1 MIFLILFLIFFPMVF
16 GTISFFV
23 SKRFPKLREIFAIS
37 INLIEM
43 ISMIILI
50 ILFVINGNKE
60 LLIPSLCG
68 MSLSFKADAFRIIY
82 ATVSI
87 FLWLAT
93 ITFSKDY
100 MRHYINKDRY
110 YFFYLL
116 TLSGVV
122 GVFFSND
129 LFTTFIFF
137 ELMSF
142 SSYPLIIHDEKE
154 ESKKAGLT
162 YLSIAVV
169 SGMILLMG
177 MFMLYFKTG
186 TYSFEGIKDYIT
198 TNGVTPFIFTSGI
211 LMLLGFGAKAGMYP
225 LHIWLPKAHPV
236 APAPASALLSGILTK
251 TGVYGIIVI
260 TSNIFFANASW
271 GQTLLVFAV
280 ITMFF
285 GAILALFSIDLKRT
299 LACS

>member
-1 MIFLILFLIFFPMVF
+1 MVF

-110 YFFYLL
+110 YLFYLL

-122 GVFFSND
+122 VVFFSND

-142 SSYPLIIHDEKE
+142 ASYPLVVHDEKE
-154 ESKKAGLT
+154 ETMKAGGT
-162 YLSIAVV
+162 YLAVAVV

-186 TYSFEGIKDYIT
+186 TYSFEGIKDSIT
-198 TNGVTPFIFTSGI
+198 LNGVTPFIFTSGI
-211 LMLLGFGAKAGMYP
+211 LMLLRKY
-225 LHIWLPKAHPV
+225 L
-236 APAPASALLSGILTK
+236 
-251 TGVYGIIVI
+251 
-260 TSNIFFANASW
+260 N
-271 GQTLLVFAV
+271 
-280 ITMFF
+280 
-285 GAILALFSIDLKRT
+285 
-299 LACS
+299 